1 MRIILSLLIII
12 FSLQSFTKADDIRD
26 FEIEGITIGDSL
38 LFHLEKDKI
47 EKINSENKKIKYARA
62 LIEENLKT
70 YDYIQ
75 VWFLDNDKNFIISA
89 LAGEIDFPNNI
100 NECKIKQTQIVEE
113 IKLIFSDLKYHEDET
128 KNMHDKT
135 GKSITFHKFFE
146 FKNGDFINIQ
156 CYQYSKEYNSID
168 HLKVVI
174 GTKVFDDHYAEV
186 KNSN

>member
-1 MRIILSLLIII
+1 MRVFITLLILILT
-12 FSLQSFTKADDIRD
+12 LQSSIKADDIKD

-38 LFHLEKDKI
+38 LLHLEKNKI
-47 EKINSENKKIKYARA
+47 EKINNPNKKIKYARA
-62 LIEENLKT
+62 FIEENLKT

-100 NECKIKQTQIVEE
+100 DECKIKQKQIVEE
-113 IKLIFSDLKYHEDET
+113 IKLIFSDLKYDEDET